1 MSRANSITWF
11 EAMEMEMARLET
23 NLHFVVD
30 YSTLM
35 HLTAVEYRAKD
46 CLDNIQEIKKYLA
59 LYEQR
64 EREST
69 EVH

>member
-69 EVH
+69 KVH

>member
-1 MSRANSITWF
+1 MSRANSITWL

-69 EVH
+69 KVH